1 MCVHRASIFTLLLV
15 LCSAPVLAQGE
26 SKKAAAGAASPA
38 PLRFPLSR
46 QQLPYYGTIDKMQK
60 NGAVQIRPLDNV
72 PRATTGTRPELTEGY
87 YLGIV
92 CKAFASKLE
101 GARLLRGQVIEIG
114 EDGVAQ
120 LQVARAAAEAIADG
134 EVLML
139 ARPNGASTT
148 RMKQLPDVAPLVEG
162 APPGEKNAAADAQH
176 LARSFN
182 NLKQIGLALH
192 NFHDVHQ
199 HLPPA
204 FVTGPDNIPWHSWR
218 VLLLPYLDQA
228 ALYTRYRFDE
238 PWDGPNN
245 RKLLDEMP
253 AVFSDPVYGENRELY
268 THYVAITGDGMAFT
282 ADGTEFDG
290 GDIATALKEGRGFG
304 QFTDGTSN
312 TLLVGPVGPDRK
324 IPWMKPEDIVVDD
337 KFPDLGQKGGF
348 ALPYKSDNRSAAP
361 FLRCDGS
368 VLALLEGIERNTF
381 RALLTLD
388 GGEPIGAFPS
398 INPAA
403 RRGGATP
410 VIYIIAENGKTSA
423 RLVMEPTEEPGEAM
437 LPDAGAKAGQPGIQD
452 PFGGP
457 LRATKK
463 KAGGGFP
470 GVIPVPAPDPAPGAP
485 APAPAP
491 RKRPNP

>member
-1 MCVHRASIFTLLLV
+1 MCARRASIFPLILV
-15 LCSAPVLAQGE
+15 LCSGP
-26 SKKAAAGAASPA
+26 AGAQPEGKKNDARPA
-38 PLRFPLSR
+38 PPRFSLSR
-46 QQLPYYGTIDKMQK
+46 QRLPYYGKIDKVNK
-60 NGAVQIRPLDNV
+60 NGAVQISPV
-72 PRATTGTRPELTEGY
+72 ASMAGASAGARPELTEGY
-87 YLGIV
+87 YLGII

-101 GARLLRGQVIEIG
+101 GARILRVQVTEIG
-114 EDGVAQ
+114 EDGAAQ
-120 LQVARAAAEAIADG
+120 LQVARAAAEVIAED
-134 EVLML
+134 EILML
-139 ARPNGASTT
+139 VRPNGASTAQ
-148 RMKQLPDVAPLVEG
+148 MKLLPDVAPLAEG
-162 APPGEKNAAADAQH
+162 APPGENHAAADAQQ

-204 FVTGPDNIPWHSWR
+204 FVTGPDNRPWHSWR

-228 ALYTRYRFDE
+228 ALYTRYKFDE

-245 RKLLDEMP
+245 RRLLDEMP
-253 AVFSDPVYGENRELY
+253 SVYSDPVYGENREFY
-268 THYVAITGDGMAFT
+268 THYVAITGDDMAFT

-290 GDIATALKEGRGFG
+290 GDIGTALKEGRGFR

-312 TLLVGPVGPDRK
+312 TLLVGPAGPDRK

-348 ALPYKSDNRSAAP
+348 AAPYRSDNRSAAP

-368 VLALLEGIERNTF
+368 VLALLESIDRNTF

-403 RRGGATP
+403 RRGGVAP
-410 VIYIIAENGKTSA
+410 VIYIIHENGKPSA
-423 RLVMEPTEEPGEAM
+423 RLAMEPVEEPGETM
-437 LPDAGAKAGQPGIQD
+437 LPDAGPAGGQD

-457 LRATKK
+457 MRGTKR

-470 GVIPVPAPDPAPGAP
+470 GAVPVPAPAPG

-491 RKRPNP
+491 RKRPNR